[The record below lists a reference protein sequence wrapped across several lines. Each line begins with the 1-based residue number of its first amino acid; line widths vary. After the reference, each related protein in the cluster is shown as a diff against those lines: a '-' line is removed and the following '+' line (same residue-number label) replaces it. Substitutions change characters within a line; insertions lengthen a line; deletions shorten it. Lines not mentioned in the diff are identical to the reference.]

1 MMYQEEIEIRIYR
14 LIITIKGILK
24 SSFFVIAIYPLWV
37 YNMSWEVILMSSCCE
52 IKKERTIDEKK
63 DLNNRLNRCIGQLNG
78 IKKMIEEDRY
88 CDDVLIQL
96 SAVNKSIKAIANLVL
111 DNHMHTCLIEHINNG
126 EYEIIDEI
134 VELFKRFQ

>member
-1 MMYQEEIEIRIYR
+1 M
-14 LIITIKGILK
+14 
-24 SSFFVIAIYPLWV
+24 
-37 YNMSWEVILMSSCCE
+37 SCCE
-52 IKKERTIDEKK
+52 IKKERTTDEKK
-63 DLNNRLNRCIGQLNG
+63 DLTNRLNRCIGQLNG
-78 IKKMIEEDRY
+78 IKKMIDEDRY

-126 EYEIIDEI
+126 DYEIIDEI